1 MHTNNNEF
9 EMETRAIIN
18 KMAVIKHKILIMSGK
33 GGVGKSTVAVNLA
46 CATAAAGHTVGLLDI
61 DLHGPNVPRML
72 GLQTQRMDS
81 TGDELL
87 PYPVSEK
94 FWVCSL
100 AMMGADTKTP
110 IIWRGPRKTSAIRQM
125 LGHVQWGSLE
135 YLFLDSPPGTGD
147 EILGAV
153 QAVPDWTGGIVV
165 VTPQEVA
172 LDDARRSI
180 AFAKQVS
187 LPVLGIVENMSG
199 FVCSHCG
206 KETEIFK
213 KGGGESLA
221 KELGVAFLGGVPLE
235 PGIVSLGDDGKPF
248 CLRSKDSPAG
258 KAFACIADNLAK
270 FCAAKQD
277 VKTHVKM

>member
-1 MHTNNNEF
+1 MQTNNNDF
-9 EMETRAIIN
+9 ERESAAIAS
-18 KMAVIKHKILIMSGK
+18 KMAGIRHKILVMSGK

-46 CATAAAGHTVGLLDI
+46 CATAEAGRTVGLLDI
-61 DLHGPNVPRML
+61 DLHGPNVARML

-81 TGDELL
+81 TGEELL

-94 FWVCSL
+94 LWVCSL

-125 LGHVQWGSLE
+125 LGYVQWGNLD

-180 AFAKQVS
+180 AFARQLH
-187 LPVLGIVENMSG
+187 LPVLGLVENMSG
-199 FVCSHCG
+199 FVCPHCG
-206 KETEIFK
+206 RETEIFK

-221 KELGVAFLGGVPLE
+221 QELGVPFLGGVPLE
-235 PGIVSLGDDGKPF
+235 PGIVALGDDGKPF

-258 KAFACIADNLAK
+258 RAFAAIASTLAK
-270 FCAAKQD
+270 FCAEGEVSVQETKG
-277 VKTHVKM
+277 